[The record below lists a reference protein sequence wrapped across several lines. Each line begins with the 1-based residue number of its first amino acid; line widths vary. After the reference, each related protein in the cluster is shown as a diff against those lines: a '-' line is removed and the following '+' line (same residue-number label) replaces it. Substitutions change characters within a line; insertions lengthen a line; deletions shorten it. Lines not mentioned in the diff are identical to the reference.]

1 MTYELAQVNIGRLA
15 APLDSPQL
23 AAFMNA
29 LDPVNAFAEQAP
41 GFIWRLQTEDGNAT
55 AIQAFD
61 WDAADS
67 AGVIINMSVWASVE
81 ELGAF
86 VFGNEFHRQ
95 IMRQRRQFFQLMRE
109 AYTTCWWVPAGHRPA
124 PAEAED
130 RIRHLRAHGP
140 TPWAFTLKASFP
152 PPADQEPDQQDAGQP
167 LAGQADW
174 LCPA

>member
-1 MTYELAQVNIGRLA
+1 MSYELAQVNIGRLA
-15 APLDSPQL
+15 APLDSPEL
-23 AAFMNA
+23 AAFMAA
-29 LDPVNAFAEQAP
+29 LDPVNAAAEQAP

-55 AIQAFD
+55 AVRAFE
-61 WDAADS
+61 WDAGDS

-81 ELGAF
+81 DLGAF
-86 VFGNEFHRQ
+86 VFGNGLHRQ

-109 AYTTCWWVPAGHRPA
+109 AYTTCWWVPAGRRPT

-140 TPWAFTLKASFP
+140 TPWAFTLKTSFP
-152 PPADQEPDQQDAGQP
+152 PPVSPEAHQPVAGP
-167 LAGQADW
+167 ADW